1 MIRESSDPAIRHDDQ
16 SLTTMRLLYVACP
29 TSLTLASAN
38 AVQTWSTLRELRRLA
53 PRTLALVPRWW
64 REPTRF
70 AEVGARH
77 LLRPAIGKLSR
88 IYPSTLWYYA
98 ERSIFAAMTAAVA
111 LFAGL
116 RGRWFEAVYVRDT
129 VAAFWWA
136 VVFGP
141 ALGIPVVYEAHDLES
156 TNPSGAKEPWAQGLV
171 RGLDEGALRQS
182 AHVVSLT
189 EDFRRQLAEEKL
201 RFPEDV
207 TVIPDAFDDEV
218 FRPGDLAGART
229 ELGLPQG
236 PRIVAYAGLTFAHRG
251 LPLLLEAA
259 GALRA
264 LHPALLVVLV
274 GGRAGEIRAL
284 RELADRIGLGDTVLL
299 TGPRPQAEVV
309 RYLQAADVLVI
320 PDTVSV
326 VTASPLKL
334 FEYLA
339 CERVVVVPDIPA
351 LVEILPRNVGYYFRR
366 GEANALAAALER
378 ALVDPDRG
386 RRAAAGAVAVRHHTY
401 AARARRILAVTAA
414 VGRATASGPR

>member
-1 MIRESSDPAIRHDDQ
+1 MIRERSDPASRQDVPPR
-16 SLTTMRLLYVACP
+16 TTMRLLYVACP

-53 PRTLALVPRWW
+53 PRPLAVVPRWW

-98 ERSIFAAMTAAVA
+98 ERSIFAAMTAVVA
-111 LFAGL
+111 LLAGL
-116 RGRWFEAVYVRDT
+116 RGQWFEAVYVRDT

-189 EDFRRQLAEEKL
+189 EEFRRQLAEEKL
-201 RFPEDV
+201 RLPEEV

-218 FRPGDLAGART
+218 FRPGDLAGARAA
-229 ELGLPQG
+229 LGLPLDA
-236 PRIVAYAGLTFAHRG
+236 RIVSYAGLTFAHRG

-259 GALRA
+259 AELRA
-264 LHPALLVVLV
+264 LHPELWVVLV
-274 GGRAGEIRAL
+274 GGRGAEVRAL
-284 RELADRIGLGDTVLL
+284 RELADRLNLGEAVLL
-299 TGPRPQAEVV
+299 TGPRPQAQVV

-339 CERVVVVPDIPA
+339 CERAVVVPDIPA
-351 LVEILPRNVGYYFRR
+351 LAEILPRDVGYYFRR
-366 GEANALAAALER
+366 GDARALAAALER

-386 RRAAAGAVAVRHHTY
+386 SRAAAGEASVRHHTY
-401 AARARRILAVTAA
+401 AARARRILAVGAS
-414 VGRATASGPR
+414 VSRAASGTR

>member
-1 MIRESSDPAIRHDDQ
+1 MIRERSDPASRQDVPPR
-16 SLTTMRLLYVACP
+16 TTMRLLYVACP

-53 PRTLALVPRWW
+53 PRTLAVVPRWW

-98 ERSIFAAMTAAVA
+98 ERSIFAAMTAVVA
-111 LFAGL
+111 LLAGL

-189 EDFRRQLAEEKL
+189 EEFRRQLAEEKL
-201 RFPEDV
+201 RLPEEV

-218 FRPGDLAGART
+218 FRPGDLAGARAA
-229 ELGLPQG
+229 LGLPLDA
-236 PRIVAYAGLTFAHRG
+236 RIVSYAGLTFAHRG
-251 LPLLLEAA
+251 LHLLLEAA
-259 GALRA
+259 AELRA
-264 LHPALLVVLV
+264 LHPELRVVLV
-274 GGRAGEIRAL
+274 GGRGGEIRAL
-284 RELADRIGLGDTVLL
+284 RELADRLNLGEAVLL
-299 TGPRPQAEVV
+299 TGPRPQAQVV

-339 CERVVVVPDIPA
+339 CERAVVVPDIPA
-351 LVEILPRNVGYYFRR
+351 LAEILPRDVGYYFRR
-366 GEANALAAALER
+366 GDASALAAALER

-386 RRAAAGAVAVRHHTY
+386 SRAAAGEASVRHHTY
-401 AARARRILAVTAA
+401 AARARRILAVGAS
-414 VGRATASGPR
+414 VSRAASGTR